1 MTWKIEKH
9 CDGQRT
15 TIRLIGRMQLQHL
28 QGLKM
33 LIDESRPPITLDL
46 DELMLVD
53 LEAVCFLGRCQ
64 KDGVSLFH
72 CSRYIR
78 DWIAKEQDK
87 GK

>member
-1 MTWKIEKH
+1 
-9 CDGQRT
+9 
-15 TIRLIGRMQLQHL
+15 MQSQHL

-64 KDGVSLFH
+64 KDGVSLLH
-72 CSRYIR
+72 CSRYIM

>member
-1 MTWKIEKH
+1 MTWKIDKH

-28 QGLKM
+28 QALQM
-33 LIDESRPPITLDL
+33 LIDESSPPITLDL

-64 KDGVSLFH
+64 KDGVSLLR

-78 DWIAKEQDK
+78 EWIAKEQGK